1 MRPHTPPPAQEG
13 EPTTSSL
20 RSPVAGRVVVASA
33 RAILPWGSP
42 AAGLLLALTTLT
54 LAACSGTPHR
64 AGIERAPAPAA
75 KPAPA
80 SPSPSPA
87 PSAKRGGGYYL
98 DDGPGDS
105 PPSDEAL
112 AAIPDAVPRAE
123 PLHRFANRPYVVF
136 NREYRPMTAITDY
149 KAQGIGSWYG
159 RKFHGQRTSSGEIY
173 DMFGMTAA
181 HPTLP
186 IPSYVRVTNP
196 ANGRSI
202 VVRVNDRGPFHAD
215 RLIDLSYAA
224 AWKLGY
230 IGSGSTQLEVESIL
244 PGAVPLAVASSASAD
259 PLAEMIRRTEQ
270 NTTLPRAQ
278 TAGLLPE
285 IRESRGIFLQL
296 GAFSNADNA
305 ENLKA
310 HLGRELAGLPDQ
322 ANQSDQPYQSDPS
335 NPSGNGDLS
344 GKLVVQARA
353 GIYRLQLGP
362 WPDRATAQRIAEL
375 LRATFDIKPLL
386 VQQ

>member
-1 MRPHTPPPAQEG
+1 MG
-13 EPTTSSL
+13 
-20 RSPVAGRVVVASA
+20 ASA
-33 RAILPWGSP
+33 RAVLPWGGP
-42 AAGLLLALTTLT
+42 AAGLLFALTTLT
-54 LAACSGTPHR
+54 LSACSGTPHR
-64 AGIERAPAPAA
+64 AGAERAPAPAA

-98 DDGPGDS
+98 DDGPGDN

-136 NREYRPMTAITDY
+136 NREYRPMTAITPY

-181 HPTLP
+181 HTTLP
-186 IPSYVRVTNP
+186 IPSYARVTNP
-196 ANGRSI
+196 ANGRAI

-230 IGSGSTQLEVESIL
+230 IGSGSTQLEVENIL
-244 PGAVPLAVASSASAD
+244 PGAGLLASASSTPAD

-270 NTTLPRAQ
+270 NTTLPRAP
-278 TAGLLPE
+278 TASLLPE
-285 IRESRGIFLQL
+285 IKESRGIFLQL

-310 HLGRELAGLPDQ
+310 HLARELTGLPGQ
-322 ANQSDQPYQSDPS
+322 ANQSDQSDQS
-335 NPSGNGDLS
+335 NQTGNGDLS
-344 GKLVVQARA
+344 SKLVVQARA

-362 WPDRATAQRIAEL
+362 WPDRAAAQRIAEL

>member
-1 MRPHTPPPAQEG
+1 MRFALIV
-13 EPTTSSL
+13 S
-20 RSPVAGRVVVASA
+20 AS
-33 RAILPWGSP
+33 
-42 AAGLLLALTTLT
+42 GLLLA
-54 LAACSGTPHR
+54 ACGSQQQRPVSEH
-64 AGIERAPAPAA
+64 AQPAIASKPAA
-75 KPAPA
+75 ATPRPA
-80 SPSPSPA
+80 A
-87 PSAKRGGGYYL
+87 PPKWGGGYYL
-98 DDGPGDS
+98 DDGPGDT

-136 NREYRPMTAITDY
+136 NREYRPMTAVTPY

-159 RKFHGQRTSSGEIY
+159 RKFHGQRTSSGEVY

-181 HPTLP
+181 HTTLP
-186 IPSYVRVTNP
+186 IPSYARITNP
-196 ANGRSI
+196 ANGRAI

-244 PGAVPLAVASSASAD
+244 PGAAPLAAAKPPADAPAAPD
-259 PLAEMIRRTEQ
+259 PLAEMIRRAEQ
-270 NTTLPRAQ
+270 NALLPSAQ
-278 TAGLLPE
+278 TASLLPE
-285 IRESRGIFLQL
+285 VRESRGIFLQL

-305 ENLKA
+305 ESLKS
-310 HLGRELAGLPDQ
+310 HLIRELAGLSG
-322 ANQSDQPYQSDPS
+322 QSPSARNGSD
-335 NPSGNGDLS
+335 DLGS
-344 GKLVVQARA
+344 KLVVQARA

-362 WPDRATAQRIAEL
+362 WPDRAEAQRIAEL
-375 LRATFDIKPLL
+375 LRETFDIKPLL